1 MDDAAPLI
9 DLYSD
14 DHFMREALRQARR
27 AAAQDEVPIGAIIVH
42 DRQIIARSWN
52 QVETLKDAT
61 AHAEMLALTQAQ
73 SVFGDWRLT
82 DCDLYVTK
90 EPCPMCAGAIVHTR
104 IRRVIFGC
112 PDVKGG
118 AAGGFW
124 NLLQTDNLNHR
135 CDVSSGI
142 LGDDC
147 VAILKDFFAQARRR
161 KADGTHHQKGLGIT
175 PPLFDGP

>member
-1 MDDAAPLI
+1 MDDAALLI

-175 PPLFDGP
+175 PPVFDGP